1 MKLLI
6 PKLYYIFTEYHGYSL
21 RACDTNSGPMMRA
34 NVIFLCTGYHWILFC
49 VIVPEKDTAGNL
61 KSVSMETR
69 EILEELNRD
78 YKAPEIK
85 EEERKVADKF
95 NAVSEFE
102 MYINCEVAVRY
113 AI

>member
-1 MKLLI
+1 
-6 PKLYYIFTEYHGYSL
+6 
-21 RACDTNSGPMMRA
+21 
-34 NVIFLCTGYHWILFC
+34 
-49 VIVPEKDTAGNL
+49 
-61 KSVSMETR
+61 METR

-102 MYINCEVAVRY
+102 MYINCGVAVGYVIWKTMVAANSAFFPLFFQSVVCKQWRL
-113 AI
+113 

>member
-1 MKLLI
+1 
-6 PKLYYIFTEYHGYSL
+6 
-21 RACDTNSGPMMRA
+21 MMRA

>member
-1 MKLLI
+1 
-6 PKLYYIFTEYHGYSL
+6 
-21 RACDTNSGPMMRA
+21 MMRA
-34 NVIFLCTGYHWILFC
+34 NVIFLCTGYYWIFFC

-61 KSVSMETR
+61 KLVSMETR

-113 AI
+113 AIGKTMVAAKQHFIFPLFQSVACKH

>member
-1 MKLLI
+1 MSYFFAL
-6 PKLYYIFTEYHGYSL
+6 
-21 RACDTNSGPMMRA
+21 
-34 NVIFLCTGYHWILFC
+34 VITGYFFC
-49 VIVPEKDTAGNL
+49 IIVPEKDTAGNL
-61 KSVSMETR
+61 KTVSMETR

-102 MYINCEVAVRY
+102 MYINCGVAVGN
-113 AI
+113 AIRKTVIAAKQCFSPPPPLFQSVACKQ

>member
-1 MKLLI
+1 
-6 PKLYYIFTEYHGYSL
+6 
-21 RACDTNSGPMMRA
+21 
-34 NVIFLCTGYHWILFC
+34 
-49 VIVPEKDTAGNL
+49 
-61 KSVSMETR
+61 METR

-102 MYINCEVAVRY
+102 MYINCGVAVGY

>member
-1 MKLLI
+1 MVI
-6 PKLYYIFTEYHGYSL
+6 IGYFFH
-21 RACDTNSGPMMRA
+21 
-34 NVIFLCTGYHWILFC
+34 VIGS
-49 VIVPEKDTAGNL
+49 EKDIAGNL

-85 EEERKVADKF
+85 EEDKKVADKF

-102 MYINCEVAVRY
+102 IYINCGVFVRY

>member
-1 MKLLI
+1 VEILLHHVTQV
-6 PKLYYIFTEYHGYSL
+6 L
-21 RACDTNSGPMMRA
+21 
-34 NVIFLCTGYHWILFC
+34 VIFLCTGYHWIFFH
-49 VIVPEKDTAGNL
+49 VVEPEKDTAGNL
-61 KSVSMETR
+61 KSVSMEAR

-85 EEERKVADKF
+85 EEEKKVADKF

-102 MYINCEVAVRY
+102 MYVNCCVDVGY